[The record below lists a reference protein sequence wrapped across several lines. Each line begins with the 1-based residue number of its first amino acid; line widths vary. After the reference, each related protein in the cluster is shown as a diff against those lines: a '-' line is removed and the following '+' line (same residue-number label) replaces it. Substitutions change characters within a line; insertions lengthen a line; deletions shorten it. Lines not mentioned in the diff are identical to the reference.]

1 MARSIICERSFEF
14 ACRILPLCSR
24 VWQRGPVGR
33 HIASQLMKCGT
44 SIGSNAEEAQDAQ
57 SKRDFIA
64 KMSVSRKEA
73 RETVWWIRLALRTQ
87 VVTND
92 EIEWEVAEAGQL
104 RAMIVAAIKTAQA
117 NLRRRP
123 KLRRSPNLS
132 NEPEP

>member
-1 MARSIICERSFEF
+1 
-14 ACRILPLCSR
+14 
-24 VWQRGPVGR
+24 
-33 HIASQLMKCGT
+33 MKCGT

-64 KMSVSRKEA
+64 KLSVSRKEA
-73 RETVWWIRLALRTQ
+73 RETVWWIRLALRSQ

-123 KLRRSPNLS
+123 KPNRSS
-132 NEPEP
+132 NPEP

>member
-1 MARSIICERSFEF
+1 
-14 ACRILPLCSR
+14 
-24 VWQRGPVGR
+24 
-33 HIASQLMKCGT
+33 MKCGT

-64 KMSVSRKEA
+64 KLSVSRKEA

-117 NLRRRP
+117 DLRRRP
-123 KLRRSPNLS
+123 NPKP
-132 NEPEP
+132 